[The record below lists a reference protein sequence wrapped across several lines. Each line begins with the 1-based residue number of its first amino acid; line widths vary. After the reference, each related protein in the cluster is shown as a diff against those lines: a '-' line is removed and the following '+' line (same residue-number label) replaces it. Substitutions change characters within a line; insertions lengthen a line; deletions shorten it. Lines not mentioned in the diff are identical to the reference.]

1 MNDQEYSQKINTVQT
16 TEASANKD
24 DKLLLECQEQL
35 DDLTQKVSDIS
46 KEQTEMSDLL
56 QKVH

>member
-1 MNDQEYSQKINTVQT
+1 MNEQEYSQRINTVQT

-24 DKLLLECQEQL
+24 DKLLLDCQEQL

-56 QKVH
+56 